1 MRGKPRTLDVQK
13 PTGDEVDAINR
24 LLGSDLPPWQIAEQ
38 NYLVQLRL
46 YDFLQKS
53 KMTPKESKKDFIE
66 YGSKDNKYQLQNGK
80 LLFTCSAYRG
90 IMYLSPAIW
99 NMLASGDCIVVVYY
113 GAEASS
119 FMSFSSTEEILEWI
133 NEDAI
138 LIKITGKEKSDVV
151 KALYSGILEGV
162 KGTAYTLI
170 PVKQSD
176 GFDPAFEPL
185 FGEQT
190 DGQQ

>member
-80 LLFTCSAYRG
+80 LLFTCSASR
-90 IMYLSPAIW
+90 L
-99 NMLASGDCIVVVYY
+99 L
-113 GAEASS
+113 
-119 FMSFSSTEEILEWI
+119 
-133 NEDAI
+133 
-138 LIKITGKEKSDVV
+138 
-151 KALYSGILEGV
+151 
-162 KGTAYTLI
+162 
-170 PVKQSD
+170 
-176 GFDPAFEPL
+176 
-185 FGEQT
+185 
-190 DGQQ
+190 